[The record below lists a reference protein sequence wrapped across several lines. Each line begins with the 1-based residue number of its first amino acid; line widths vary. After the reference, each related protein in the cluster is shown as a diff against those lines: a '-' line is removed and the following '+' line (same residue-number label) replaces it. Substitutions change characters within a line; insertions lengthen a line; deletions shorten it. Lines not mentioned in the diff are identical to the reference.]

1 MRILLVDDDELLMEA
16 LATDLIANHYA
27 VDVATNG
34 EMGWEFIRLFNYN
47 LVVLDLK
54 LPDIDGITLCQR
66 LRAENYKMPI
76 LLLTAS
82 DDQQDKIRGLD
93 AGADDYVVKPFDFQE
108 LTARIRAL
116 LRRDSQN
123 ILPIL
128 RWNDLSLNPKTCE
141 VKYKE
146 QILSLTPKEYA
157 LLELFLRYP
166 KQVFSPGAIIESL
179 WAGED
184 PPGEESVR
192 THIKGLRQKFQAVG
206 MAKDTVQTVY
216 GIGYRLK
223 SPKEQPDLPR
233 KKKIQTRASV
243 GQHSQPTPLGGASR
257 QSETSARIAQAW
269 ADRFK
274 AVTNERVAI
283 LDNFATAVFENQGSD
298 ESHQQARNTAH
309 KLAGS
314 LGGFGFPE
322 GSKIAKNIEQLLLN
336 QSLSQ
341 ADIEQIRSLVKR
353 LHIDLQHQPFQENE
367 RAELA
372 HNLLLL
378 TIDDNIQF
386 TQQLEKAAPKW
397 GVRVAIAKNAAEARK
412 LLQEELPEIILL
424 KITFPEAEGLALLQE
439 LRHLKPSLPIA
450 VLMEDGTFENR
461 LSIVHQGANLVLPEP
476 VSCENILTSL
486 VELVEN
492 SGWGA
497 KIMIVDD
504 DPQVLWALEI
514 ALKPWGFQLTTL
526 DDPKRFWDLLS
537 TTNPDL
543 LVLDLEM
550 PDINGIELCQ
560 VLRSDRRWQ
569 QLPVLFLSAH
579 QDRQSQTQAFAI
591 GADDYIF
598 KPVKGAEL
606 AHRILNRLKR
616 SKAINK

>member
-27 VDVATNG
+27 VDVATSG

-47 LVVLDLK
+47 LVVLDLN
-54 LPDIDGITLCQR
+54 LPDIDGIALCQK
-66 LRAENYKMPI
+66 LRTQNYKMPI

-82 DDQQDKIRGLD
+82 DEQQDKVRGLD

-128 RWNDLSLNPKTCE
+128 RWDDLTLDPKTCE
-141 VKYKE
+141 VKYQAE
-146 QILSLTPKEYA
+146 TLSLTPKEYA

-223 SPKEQPDLPR
+223 SLKEKTHQSA
-233 KKKIQTRASV
+233 KKTALTH
-243 GQHSQPTPLGGASR
+243 GQPTGIPHQKSA
-257 QSETSARIAQAW
+257 TSARIAQAW

-274 AVTNERVAI
+274 AVTHERVAI
-283 LDNFATAVFENQGSD
+283 LDNFVTAVLANQGSD
-298 ESHQQARNTAH
+298 ESHQQARITAH

-322 GSKIAKNIEQLLLN
+322 GSKIAKKIEQILIN
-336 QSLSQ
+336 QSLSET
-341 ADIEQIRSLVKR
+341 DKEQFMKLVKE
-353 LHIDLQHQPFQENE
+353 LQSDLQHEPFQDQEQ
-367 RAELA
+367 AKLA
-372 HNLLLL
+372 NNLLLL
-378 TIDDNIQF
+378 TVDDNIQF
-386 TQQLEKAAPKW
+386 TQQLEQAASEW
-397 GVRVAIAKNAAEARK
+397 GVKIAIAKTAAAAKK
-412 LLQEELPEIILL
+412 LLQKEYPEAILL
-424 KITFPEAEGLALLQE
+424 KISFPEAENLSLLEE
-439 LRHLKPSLPIA
+439 LRYLKPSLPIA
-450 VLMEDGTFENR
+450 VLMAGGTLANR
-461 LSIVHQGANLVLPEP
+461 LSIVNQGANLVLSEP
-476 VSCENILTSL
+476 VSCQNVLASV

-504 DPQVLWALEI
+504 DPQVLQALEI
-514 ALKPWGFQLTTL
+514 ALQPWGFQLTTL
-526 DDPKRFWDLLS
+526 DDPKKCWDLLS

-550 PDINGIELCQ
+550 PEFNGIELCQ

-569 QLPVLFLSAH
+569 KLPILFLSAH
-579 QDRQSQTQAFAI
+579 QDQQSQTQAFAI
-591 GADDYIF
+591 GADDYIC
-598 KPVKGAEL
+598 KPVKGSEL

-616 SKAINK
+616 SKASTS

>member
-34 EMGWEFIRLFNYN
+34 EMGWEFICLFNYN
-47 LVVLDLK
+47 LVVLDLN
-54 LPDIDGITLCQR
+54 LPDIDGITLCQK
-66 LRAENYKMPI
+66 LRAQNHKMPI

-128 RWNDLSLNPKTCE
+128 RWNDLTLDPKTCE
-141 VKYKE
+141 VKYQE

-223 SPKEQPDLPR
+223 STKDKTHLPR
-233 KKKIQTRASV
+233 KKKAHKST
-243 GQHSQPTPLGGASR
+243 T
-257 QSETSARIAQAW
+257 SERIAQAW

-274 AVTNERVAI
+274 TVTHERVSI

-322 GSKIAKNIEQLLLN
+322 GSKIAKKIEQLLIN

-341 ADIEQIRSLVKR
+341 ADKEQFRSLVEE
-353 LHIDLQHQPFQENE
+353 LQTDLQHQPFQENE
-367 RAELA
+367 KAKLA

-386 TQQLEKAAPKW
+386 TQKLEQAATDW
-397 GVRVAIAKNAAEARK
+397 GVRIAIAKTAPEAIK
-412 LLQEELPEIILL
+412 LLQEEHPEAILL
-424 KITFPEAEGLALLQE
+424 KISFPEASGLSLLKE
-439 LRHLKPSLPIA
+439 ISHIKPSLPIV
-450 VLMEDGTFENR
+450 VLMEGGTFANR

-476 VSCENILTSL
+476 VSCQNALASV
-486 VELVEN
+486 VELVQN

-504 DPQVLWALEI
+504 DPQVLQALEI
-514 ALKPWGFQLTTL
+514 ALQPWGFQLTTL
-526 DDPKRFWDLLS
+526 DDPRKFWDLLE

-550 PDINGIELCQ
+550 PEFNGIELCQ

-569 QLPVLFLSAH
+569 KLPVLFLSAH
-579 QDRQSQTQAFAI
+579 QDQQSQTQAFAI
-591 GADDYIF
+591 GADDYLC

-616 SKAINK
+616 SKALNK

>member
-1 MRILLVDDDELLMEA
+1 MGLDFPRFPCSLNYDTLLPWHYIQVFEP
-16 LATDLIANHYA
+16 DLIANHYA
-27 VDVATNG
+27 VDVASNG
-34 EMGWEFIRLFNYN
+34 EMGWEFTRLFNYN
-47 LVVLDLK
+47 LVVLDLN
-54 LPDIDGITLCQR
+54 LPDIDGITLCQK
-66 LRAENYKMPI
+66 LRAQNYKMPI

-82 DDQQDKIRGLD
+82 DDQQDKVRGLD

-128 RWNDLSLNPKTCE
+128 TWNDLTLDPKTCE
-141 VKYKE
+141 VKYQE

-223 SPKEQPDLPR
+223 SMKDQPPLPR
-233 KKKIQTRASV
+233 KKKIQKT
-243 GQHSQPTPLGGASR
+243 T
-257 QSETSARIAQAW
+257 TSARIAQAW

-274 AVTNERVAI
+274 AVTHERVAI
-283 LDNFATAVFENQGSD
+283 LDDFATAVFDNQGND
-298 ESHQQARNTAH
+298 ESHQQARITAH

-322 GSKIAKNIEQLLLN
+322 GSKIAKKIEQILIN
-336 QSLSQ
+336 HSLSQ
-341 ADIEQIRSLVKR
+341 TDKEQFIELVKE
-353 LHIDLQHQPFQENE
+353 LQSDLQHQPFQNNE
-367 RAELA
+367 PARLA
-372 HNLLLL
+372 NNLLLL
-378 TIDDNIQF
+378 TVDDNSHF
-386 TQQLEKAAPKW
+386 TQELSRVAPEW
-397 GVRVAIAKNAAEARK
+397 GVRIESAKTAAQAKK
-412 LLQEELPEIILL
+412 LLEEEPPEAILL
-424 KITFPEAEGLALLQE
+424 KITFPKAENLSLLE
-439 LRHLKPSLPIA
+439 EIRHIKSSLPIA
-450 VLMEDGTFENR
+450 VLMEGGTFENR
-461 LSIVHQGANLVLPEP
+461 LAIVNQGANLVLPEP
-476 VSCENILTSL
+476 VSCQNALASV
-486 VELVEN
+486 VELVQN

-504 DPQVLWALEI
+504 DPQVLEALEI
-514 ALKPWGFQLTTL
+514 ALQPWGFQLTTL
-526 DDPKRFWDLLS
+526 DDPKKCWDLLQS
-537 TTNPDL
+537 TNPDL
-543 LVLDLEM
+543 LILDLEM
-550 PDINGIELCQ
+550 PEFNGIELCQ

-569 QLPVLFLSAH
+569 KLPILFLSAH
-579 QDRQSQTQAFAI
+579 QDQQSQTQAFAI
-591 GADDYIF
+591 GADDYIC

-616 SKAINK
+616 SKAFNS

>member
-16 LATDLIANHYA
+16 LATDLISNHYA
-27 VDVATNG
+27 VDVATDG

-47 LVVLDLK
+47 LVVLDLN
-54 LPDIDGITLCQR
+54 LPDIDGITLCR
-66 LRAENYKMPI
+66 KLRTQNYKMPV

-82 DDQQDKIRGLD
+82 DDQQNKVKGLD
-93 AGADDYVVKPFDFQE
+93 AGADDYVVKPFDFPE

-128 RWNDLSLNPKTCE
+128 RWNDLTLDPKTCE
-141 VKYKE
+141 VKYQE
-146 QILSLTPKEYA
+146 QVLSLTPKEYA

-223 SPKEQPDLPR
+223 SPKEKSNLSGKR
-233 KKKIQTRASV
+233 KAHKLST
-243 GQHSQPTPLGGASR
+243 
-257 QSETSARIAQAW
+257 SERIAQAW
-269 ADRFK
+269 ADKFK
-274 AVTNERVAI
+274 AVTYERVAI
-283 LDNFATAVFENQGSD
+283 LDNFALAFGDNQASK
-298 ESHQQARNTAH
+298 ESHQEARITAH

-322 GSKIAKNIEQLLLN
+322 GSKIAKKIEEILIN

-341 ADIEQIRSLVKR
+341 TDKEKFRKLVKQ
-353 LHIDLQHQPFQENE
+353 LQLDLQHPPFEE
-367 RAELA
+367 HETAKLA
-372 HNLLLL
+372 NNLLLL
-378 TIDDNIQF
+378 TVDNNSKF
-386 TQQLEKAAPKW
+386 TQQLEQAAPES
-397 GVRVAIAKNAAEARK
+397 GLRVAIAKTAAEARK
-412 LLQEELPEIILL
+412 FLQQEHPEAILL
-424 KITFPEAEGLALLQE
+424 KISFPEADDLILLQE
-439 LRHLKPSLPIA
+439 LRQLKPSLPIA
-450 VLMEDGTFENR
+450 VLMKNGTWENR
-461 LSIVHQGANLVLPEP
+461 LSLVHQGADLVLTEP
-476 VSCENILTSL
+476 IAGQNTLASI
-486 VELVEN
+486 VELIEN

-504 DPQVLWALEI
+504 DPQVLKTLEI
-514 ALKPWGFQLTTL
+514 ALQPWGFQVTTL
-526 DDPKRFWDLLS
+526 DEPKKCWDLLE

-543 LVLDLEM
+543 LILDLEM
-550 PDINGIELCQ
+550 PEVNGIELCQ
-560 VLRSDRRWQ
+560 VLRSDRKWQ
-569 QLPVLFLSAH
+569 KLPVLFLSAH
-579 QDRQSQTQAFAI
+579 QDQQSQTQAFSI
-591 GADDYIF
+591 GADDYIC

-616 SKAINK
+616 SKAINH